1 MTDTDMLPE
10 SWRGVLGEELQK
22 PYFKELTEFVEE
34 ERAKGP
40 VYPPREEVFAALD
53 ATPYDQVKVLD
64 PRPGPVPRRGP
75 GPRPV
80 LLGPA
85 RGEDPALAAQHLQG
99 DEGGAR
105 PRRSRTTAI

>member
-40 VYPPREEVFAALD
+40 VYPRATRCSPRS
-53 ATPYDQVKVLD
+53 T
-64 PRPGPVPRRGP
+64 PRR
-75 GPRPV
+75 
-80 LLGPA
+80 
-85 RGEDPALAAQHLQG
+85 
-99 DEGGAR
+99 
-105 PRRSRTTAI
+105 TTR